1 MARQSEFLSPHPRS
15 AKVHNALTGMHK
27 DGAMPNGF
35 VIMQI
40 GDPALD
46 RVFEVAIAPAIVAA
60 GLEAKRIDID
70 TAGGLLKGEIVDY
83 LERSDIIVADLT
95 NERPNCYLEV
105 GYAMGLG
112 RHRHLILSV
121 RADHLPGS
129 ADHISGGPKVHFD
142 LAGYDLLMW
151 SLNDLDAFRGELT
164 QRIKRRLAIT
174 RDLPLV
180 GPGVT
185 SPPWTHE
192 LAERGLH
199 HIHELVGPGHVEL
212 AFGLAPPKIQRT
224 AHDLLEAARGATIP
238 TFGWPIGLV
247 LDTEDDRPRTTGN
260 GIKAEVI
267 GERWDEKGSY
277 DLWEL
282 RTDGD
287 FCMVQSLFE
296 DQLGRPDAVF
306 FDTRVVR
313 ATEAILYCARI
324 YELLGVPPEA
334 VVNLRLAH
342 GGLKDRVLTSVGA
355 RILSRKYESKVDRV
369 ETEVTFELGTVAGD
383 LSQLVKS
390 LTAPMFELFDFFVLG
405 DDVYTDIVDKFVE
418 GQVT

>member
-1 MARQSEFLSPHPRS
+1 MARQSESLLIRVRRS
-15 AKVHNALTGMHK
+15 VRNALAVVHK
-27 DGAMPNGF
+27 DGVMPNGF

-46 RVFEVAIAPAIVAA
+46 TVFDVAIAPAIADA

-70 TAGGLLKGEIVDY
+70 TAGGLLKSEIVDY

-121 RADHLPGS
+121 RSDHLPGS
-129 ADHISGGPKVHFD
+129 AEHVAGGPKVHFD

-151 SLNDLDAFRGELT
+151 SPNDLEAFRGELT

-185 SPPWTHE
+185 SPTWVHE
-192 LAERGLH
+192 LAEHGLAR
-199 HIHELVGPGHVEL
+199 IHELVGRGYVKL

-224 AHDLLEAARGATIP
+224 SHDLLEAARGATIP

-267 GERWDEKGSY
+267 GKRWDEKGSY

-296 DQLGRPDAVF
+296 DQLGRPGAIF
-306 FDTRVVR
+306 FNTRVVR

-342 GGLKDRVLTSVGA
+342 GGLKNRVLTSVGA
-355 RILSRKYESKVDRV
+355 RILPWKYESQVDRV

-383 LSQLVKS
+383 LSQLVKL

-405 DDVYTDIVDKFVE
+405 DDVYTDIVDKFVK